1 MTLSENY
8 TENISFIEKKLGF
21 GRNFDVL
28 KRTLTVGRGEITFYF
43 IDGFVKD
50 GELQRIMQFL
60 LGKSEIGSAEAC
72 EKMIPYVEISR
83 VTDADEVTRAVLSG
97 QTVLSSNIINSKCCL
112 TASPK
117 NISTKLTR

>member
-1 MTLSENY
+1 MALSENY
-8 TENISFIEKKLGF
+8 SENLSIIEKRLGF

-28 KRTLTVGRGEITFYF
+28 KRTLAVGRGEITFYF

-83 VTDADEVTRAVLSG
+83 ATEVDEVIRA
-97 QTVLSSNIINSKCCL
+97 TNII
-112 TASPK
+112 TK
-117 NISTKLTR
+117 N